1 MFAIAPGGLLI
12 LYTDGLVEQQRDV
25 EQGLRDLAAAAERQH
40 ASDAELVCT
49 RLLQE
54 LAPQGRHR
62 DDVAIL
68 VVRRLA

>member
-1 MFAIAPGGLLI
+1 MLI

-25 EQGLRDLAAAAERQH
+25 EAGMRALAAAVERLH
-40 ASDAELVCT
+40 DAPADAVCAQ
-49 RLLQE
+49 LLTE

-68 VVRRLA
+68 VVRRRA